1 MPWHKH
7 LNASLTKWERWFSTD
22 DRLWFLQSWCE
33 DLNLFVS
40 HFWSEENKLGWEIK
54 RVNFHRHCFSSTLQ
68 WDLERTTA
76 ASQLP
81 GCRVKKRTL
90 KENLRQEELPHRQK
104 PHRNDGIK
112 WKERQKGGGGDEQ
125 RVENTGDGGAAA
137 NAFSRTWLLDV
148 SVIRS

>member
-112 WKERQKGGGGDEQ
+112 WKERQKDRKEEGTSREWRTQ
-125 RVENTGDGGAAA
+125 EMVE
-137 NAFSRTWLLDV
+137 RLLMP
-148 SVIRS
+148 SPEPGSWMFL

>member
-7 LNASLTKWERWFSTD
+7 LNASLKKWERWFSTD

-112 WKERQKGGGGDEQ
+112 WKERQKDRKEEGTSREWRTQ
-125 RVENTGDGGAAA
+125 EMVE
-137 NAFSRTWLLDV
+137 RLLMP
-148 SVIRS
+148 SPEPGSWMFL